1 MPSLLLDHEARLAIV
16 SVITESPET
25 VSVITLPSGH
35 QLRLFCH
42 AGHVAIELVSNDLFD
57 GALDVSLLVLQ
68 DLQRNRDW
76 Q

>member
-25 VSVITLPSGH
+25 ISVITLPSGQ

-42 AGHVAIELVSNDLFD
+42 CGHVAIELVSNDLFD
-57 GALDVSLLVLQ
+57 EALDVSLQVLEN
-68 DLQRNRDW
+68 LQRNRDW

>member
-25 VSVITLPSGH
+25 ISVITLASGH

-42 AGHVAIELVSNDLFD
+42 CGHVAIELVCNDLFD
-57 GALDVSLLVLQ
+57 EALDVSMQVLQ

-76 Q
+76 E

>member
-1 MPSLLLDHEARLAIV
+1 MPSLLLDHEARLSIV

-25 VSVITLPSGH
+25 VSLITLPSGH

-42 AGHVAIELVSNDLFD
+42 AGHVAIELVSNDLLD
-57 GALDVSLLVLQ
+57 EAVDVSMQVLEN
-68 DLQRNRDW
+68 LQKNRDW